1 MATIRRTLLIEAP
14 VSGVYALARSFD
26 ELPAFVPGV
35 AAGSREAVEARVPAG
50 GRTLACRFLLEEAVE
65 GASLRVAT
73 EGEAPE
79 RIEATF
85 VPVLGDATWSTW
97 TLDLACLDETDATR
111 FQAAIGRA
119 ISDALTAFRDEAER
133 RAQEARGGP

>member
-14 VSGVYALARSFD
+14 VGGVYTLARSF
-26 ELPAFVPGV
+26 EQLPAFVPGV
-35 AAGSREAVEARVPAG
+35 VAATGDAMEARIPAG

-65 GASLRVAT
+65 GASLRFAT

-97 TLDLACLDETDATR
+97 TLEFPCLDAKEAAPV
-111 FQAAIGRA
+111 QAAIARA
-119 ISDALTAFRDEAER
+119 VSDALTAFRDEAER
-133 RAQEARGGP
+133 RAHAARGEA